1 MKFRE
6 SCTKNSF
13 DFLPCQPCKGVL
25 CFNMYAQLSFVSVD
39 SFNGEDN
46 KNERKIYIIDANKS
60 IDEVFL
66 QVKEILDLYY

>member
-13 DFLPCQPCKGVL
+13 DFFPCQQRKGVL
-25 CFNMYAQLSFVSVD
+25 CFNMYAQLNFVSVD

-46 KNERKIYIIDANKS
+46 KNERKI
-60 IDEVFL
+60 
-66 QVKEILDLYY
+66 

>member
-25 CFNMYAQLSFVSVD
+25 CFNMYAQLSFVLVD

-46 KNERKIYIIDANKS
+46 KNGRKI
-60 IDEVFL
+60 
-66 QVKEILDLYY
+66 